1 MRIITEKLQAGNLKL
16 AQTSQDLILDI
27 AMYFVDMVAD
37 QANEICTE
45 ANRTTILPD
54 HIVDAI

>member
-1 MRIITEKLQAGNLKL
+1 MQ
-16 AQTSQDLILDI
+16 
-27 AMYFVDMVAD
+27 FVDEVAD

-54 HIVDAI
+54 HIVDAV